1 MKNLNLL
8 QITILFLL
16 FTVAGCT
23 DHEIPEPDT
32 LTAEEF
38 ASNLITPFGVTKG
51 EGDILWV
58 TEVGTGNNDGRVSMI
73 TSDGTVHPAITGF
86 NSVISE
92 EEGLPDGLTHL
103 KYKDG
108 KLYIVQGVGG
118 FLYIVDVSG
127 FNPGDAPIQASTLT
141 GENIGQFVLDYNFII
156 DTGMSHLYNF
166 TWGFDGDIF
175 FTDAAANA
183 IIRRKANGDLSV
195 FTEFTQFPNPTA
207 VGPPFVDFVPTGIAY
222 DGTKFLVSSLSGFP
236 FADGNASIYQ
246 VNQAGAASSFK
257 SGYTMLTDIVLTP
270 SNSPLVIQFAT
281 FSPATGFA
289 PNSGKVSDVN
299 STTLLESIMM
309 PTDIERTDDK
319 TYFMVSFGENKI
331 YKLTY

>member
-32 LTAEEF
+32 LTSEEF
-38 ASNLITPFGVTKG
+38 AGNLISPFGITQG
-51 EGDILWV
+51 EGGNLWI
-58 TEVGTGNNDGRVSMI
+58 TEAGTGNNDGRVSLI
-73 TSDGTVHPAITGF
+73 TPDGTVYPAIIGF
-86 NSVISE
+86 ESIISE
-92 EEGLPDGLTHL
+92 EDGFASSISHL

-108 KLYIVQGVGG
+108 KLYIIQGLGG

-127 FNPGDAPIQASTLT
+127 FSPGNAPIQASTLT

-156 DTGMSHLYNF
+156 DTGVSHLYNL

-195 FTEFTQFPNPTA
+195 FTEFPQFTNPTP
-207 VGPPFVDFVPTGIAY
+207 VGPPMVDFVPTGIAY

-236 FADGNASIYQ
+236 FADDNASIYQ
-246 VNQAGAASSFK
+246 INQAGTASSFK
-257 SGYTMLTDIVLTP
+257 SGYTMLTDIALTP
-270 SNSPLVIQFAT
+270 SNSPLVIQFGE

-289 PNSGKVSDVN
+289 PNTGKVSDVN
-299 STTLLESIMM
+299 GTTLLDGIMM
-309 PTDIERTDDK
+309 PTDIERTGDK
-319 TYFMVSFGENKI
+319 TYFMVAFGENKI